1 RSEGL
6 PVLVYAS
13 NGFPHFRSSKKL
25 EDGQEV
31 EILITNKTVW
41 EVEAGE
47 DILAG
52 EAVYAG
58 EEGKHFSRKSGEDK
72 PTALIGDDIHKAH
85 EADCVQF
92 VRSVQI
98 NGNWAKQ
105 VNDRTDGD
113 SEDDAEKRLLVIKVR
128 RDDDSQL
135 RFKRRDRT
143 YRSKLVIYSCR

>member
-1 RSEGL
+1 MTAIKAVVQGNLEGNRLLRLSARSEGL

-58 EEGKHFSRKSGEDK
+58 EEGKLFSRKSGEDK
-72 PTALIGDDIHKAH
+72 PADLIGYAIHNAQEGDLIK
-85 EADCVQF
+85 F
-92 VRSVQI
+92 VRSFQI
-98 NGNWAKQ
+98 NGNWAKK
-105 VNDRTDGD
+105 VNDLMDGD
-113 SEDDAEKRLLVIKVR
+113 SEEGA
-128 RDDDSQL
+128 
-135 RFKRRDRT
+135 
-143 YRSKLVIYSCR
+143 

>member
-1 RSEGL
+1 MTAIKAVVQGNLEDNRLLRLSARSEGL

-47 DILAG
+47 NILAG

-58 EEGKHFSRKSGEDK
+58 EEGKLFSHPLQLPK
-72 PTALIGDDIHKAH
+72 
-85 EADCVQF
+85 QF
-92 VRSVQI
+92 Y
-98 NGNWAKQ
+98 W
-105 VNDRTDGD
+105 
-113 SEDDAEKRLLVIKVR
+113 
-128 RDDDSQL
+128 
-135 RFKRRDRT
+135 
-143 YRSKLVIYSCR
+143 